1 MSSLRSAKSTDI
13 ERKSQNL
20 NKFLSSIFTQKS
32 QLRNWEQNQGL
43 LYSKRPEIGSNIP
56 DFFSG
61 RAEGSSTKPDV
72 LILKQEATPQRQEF
86 RTQKIDGFS
95 LKRSKDPLNDSL
107 QNLFKKKSEELRNS
121 KEKINSK
128 LDTKLKTLVSELETK
143 K

>member
-1 MSSLRSAKSTDI
+1 
-13 ERKSQNL
+13 
-20 NKFLSSIFTQKS
+20 
-32 QLRNWEQNQGL
+32 
-43 LYSKRPEIGSNIP
+43 
-56 DFFSG
+56 
-61 RAEGSSTKPDV
+61 V